1 MNVLIVCSG
10 NNYKVSA
17 FITEQVASLKKKG
30 IKADFFL
37 IKGKLLGYLMSVFML
52 RELLKNSKYNI
63 VHAHFGLSGLVAV
76 QQRICPVVISFIGS
90 DVNRNVQRILSRIAM
105 RLSFYNIFV
114 DQRLSKKM
122 NATKSYSNI
131 PFGVDFDKNFFPMS
145 KKQCRKKLN
154 LNLKSK
160 IVLFSSRFN
169 HPDKNYD
176 LARSAVKLLENV
188 ELIELSDKY
197 SREQVCFL
205 LNACDLV
212 LMTSLREG
220 SPQVIKE
227 AMACNCPIVSTNVG
241 DVKDVIDGTKGCYI
255 TTFDPIDV
263 ADKIKLAFAFNK
275 KTDGREKI
283 KHLDNNIIAEKVI
296 SVYNKI
302 LFN

>member
-10 NNYKVSA
+10 NSKKVSA
-17 FITEQVASLKKKG
+17 FITEQVSSLKKKG
-30 IKADFFL
+30 IKADYFL
-37 IKGKLLGYLMSVFML
+37 IKGKLSGYLKSVFMV
-52 RELLKNSKYNI
+52 RKLLKNSKYNI

-76 QQRICPVVISFIGS
+76 QQRICPVVISFIGEI
-90 DVNRNVQRILSRIAM
+90 NFPILRMISKISIRF
-105 RLSFYNIFV
+105 STFNIFV
-114 DQRLSKKM
+114 SEELRRKVAVVKRF
-122 NATKSYSNI
+122 AII
-131 PFGVDFDKNFFPMS
+131 PYGVNLKTFRPLNKIE
-145 KKQCRKKLN
+145 CRDALN
-154 LNLKSK
+154 LPLDKK
-160 IVLFSSRFN
+160 IVLFSSTFDR
-169 HPDKNYD
+169 DEKNYP
-176 LARSAVKLLENV
+176 LAKKVIESIDGLILLE
-188 ELIELSDKY
+188 LSKGY
-197 SREQVCFL
+197 KRNEINLL
-205 LNACDLV
+205 LNACDL
-212 LMTSLREG
+212 LLLTSTKEG

>member
-10 NNYKVSA
+10 NKNKISA
-17 FITEQVASLKKKG
+17 FITEQVSSIKKKG
-30 IKADFFL
+30 IKADYFL
-37 IKGKLLGYLMSVFML
+37 IKGKLSGYLKSFFML
-52 RELLKNSKYNI
+52 RKLLKNSKYNI
-63 VHAHFGLSGLVAV
+63 VHAHFGLSGFVAV
-76 QQRICPVVISFIGS
+76 QQRICPVVISFIGEI
-90 DVNRNVQRILSRIAM
+90 NFPILRMISKISIRF
-105 RLSFYNIFV
+105 STFNIFV
-114 DQRLSKKM
+114 SEELRRKVAVVKRF
-122 NATKSYSNI
+122 AII
-131 PFGVDFDKNFFPMS
+131 PYGVNLKTFRPLNKIE
-145 KKQCRKKLN
+145 CRDALN
-154 LNLKSK
+154 LPLDKK
-160 IVLFSSRFN
+160 IVLFSSTFDR
-169 HPDKNYD
+169 DEKNYP
-176 LARSAVKLLENV
+176 LAKKVIESIDGLILLE
-188 ELIELSDKY
+188 LSKGY
-197 SREQVCFL
+197 KRNEINLL
-205 LNACDLV
+205 LNACDL
-212 LMTSLREG
+212 LLLTSTKEG

>member
-76 QQRICPVVISFIGS
+76 QQRICPVVISFIGEI
-90 DVNRNVQRILSRIAM
+90 NFPILRMISKISIRF
-105 RLSFYNIFV
+105 STFNIFV
-114 DQRLSKKM
+114 SEELRRKVAVVKRF
-122 NATKSYSNI
+122 AII
-131 PFGVDFDKNFFPMS
+131 PYGVNLKTFRPLNKIE
-145 KKQCRKKLN
+145 CRDALN
-154 LNLKSK
+154 LPLDKK
-160 IVLFSSRFN
+160 IVLFSSTFDR
-169 HPDKNYD
+169 DEKNYP
-176 LARSAVKLLENV
+176 LAKKVIESIDGLILLE
-188 ELIELSDKY
+188 LSKGY
-197 SREQVCFL
+197 KRNEINLL
-205 LNACDLV
+205 LNACDL
-212 LMTSLREG
+212 LLLTSTKEG